1 MTQKTTV
8 TTGLFRNRTNEN
20 PDEVLAALRSAAR
33 DGDSPAKAALAE
45 RLLTCPPYSLEEG
58 TSWAVS
64 GAQDGNSDAAHIAVA
79 AVHRIDFMLT
89 WNCKHLANAQI
100 ARRIALICDRLGFRM
115 PIICTPEELMGV

>member
-8 TTGLFRNRTNEN
+8 TTGLLRNRTNEN

-64 GAQDGNSDAAHIAVA
+64 GAQDIWMRATRLMAASLVLFVVITVIPVYRVRWGSELHGGK
-79 AVHRIDFMLT
+79 HR
-89 WNCKHLANAQI
+89 
-100 ARRIALICDRLGFRM
+100 
-115 PIICTPEELMGV
+115 